1 MTENK
6 RTVDKY
12 MNGFRRS
19 DHAEILSCLTHDI
32 EWEICHARRQDQGI
46 DVILV
51 GNQVTGFVR

>member
-19 DHAEILSCLTHDI
+19 DHAEILSCLTHDV

-46 DVILV
+46 DV
-51 GNQVTGFVR
+51 TGFVR